1 MNELIPALRHNQFVT
16 IVQMTV
22 DPEMINY
29 QFFKSIL
36 GEALIA
42 STPIG
47 VCYLA
52 FCPDKA
58 QALAELRKMFPDAEL
73 KIRSDKHQEAAKA
86 SFLKD
91 VEHPP
96 MVILHLKGTPFQYKV
111 WNALLGSVKATHT
124 TYSALAGALGNP
136 GAVRAVGSAVGRNP
150 VAYLIPCHR
159 VRRVDG
165 LGDYRWGVEMKA
177 AIIEWERQVVTESIQ
192 KAFANRHRP

>member
-150 VAYLIPCHR
+150 VAYFIPCHR
-159 VRRVDG
+159 VCRLDG
-165 LGDYRWGVEMKA
+165 LGGYRWGVDIKV
-177 AIIEWERQVVTESIQ
+177 AIIEWERQLVIKSSQ
-192 KAFANRHRP
+192 KAFANRHRL